1 MTSIAQQYAHIRS
14 TVAVYTPGAS
24 LVAISGLER
33 SVVLGRV
40 LAKDSEYV
48 EPDTA
53 RDTLILDEQGGIW
66 DAVIHIE
73 LDSTSWLISQ
83 SRTDLADLVR
93 EAAADLD
100 DVQVVDAS
108 GEQTAVAFEGPK
120 AWKIAENLVDFE
132 ISSLVL
138 HGVTAVDL
146 PGDSGESGVL
156 TRIGTTGEYGY
167 LLLAPTSADPFGSV
181 LKHAE
186 ELGGGTVEDQA
197 LARARAEVRHPQVS
211 EQAAGLTVREANLEW
226 LVSWGREDEFRG
238 SAALA
243 ASSAPE
249 RGLITLR
256 AEAGQLPAAGAA
268 ILAGD
273 VQVGEVRVVFPSA
286 PDAGE
291 LALGLL
297 AKPFDV
303 PGLELHTTAADGS
316 AVTLTTV
323 SSPVVVPQSW
333 TERIGA

>member
-1 MTSIAQQYAHIRS
+1 MAGITQHYDHIRT
-14 TVAVYTPGAS
+14 TVGVYTPGAG
-24 LVAISGLER
+24 LVAVSGLER
-33 SVVLGRV
+33 GVVLGRV

-73 LDSTSWLISQ
+73 LDDTSWLISQ
-83 SRTDLADLVR
+83 SRTDLAELLR

-100 DVQVVDAS
+100 DVQVIDAT
-108 GEQTAVAFEGPK
+108 GEQAAVAFEGPK

-132 ISSLVL
+132 VSSLVL

-146 PGDSGESGVL
+146 PGADGESGIL

-167 LLLAPTSADPFGSV
+167 LLLAPVGADP
-181 LKHAE
+181 L
-186 ELGGGTVEDQA
+186 GTVLTQAQA
-197 LARARAEVRHPQVS
+197 LAGGAVDEPALSRARAEVRHPQVAG
-211 EQAAGLTVREANLEW
+211 QTIGLTVREANLEW
-226 LVSWGREDEFRG
+226 LVSWNREDEFRG

-243 ASSAPE
+243 EAPAPE
-249 RGLITLR
+249 RGLITLT
-256 AEAGQLPAAGAA
+256 APAGSAPAVGSA

-273 VQVGEVRVVFPSA
+273 RQVGEVRAVFPSA
-286 PDAGE
+286 EGAIE

-303 PGLELHTTAADGS
+303 PGLALLGTDEAGTP
-316 AVTLTTV
+316 VTLTTV